1 MISANLTGHE
11 IASSLGWDPA
21 DLRIREISRGDTTL
35 NVARAVIAGKP
46 AVLFAQVVHRNGYD
60 PLQSAALYAYH
71 SNVDWGL
78 VSDHNGVRI
87 FNSHRLVE
95 REWLT
100 LPPVPWA
107 NISEA
112 QNVILALSPQGLVDG
127 AIETIAARAE
137 SPTSILKPIDDRLV
151 ERLDAWRDQ
160 AVRYSRNSDGV
171 DEKLQT
177 LFAQMFVL
185 RAVEDRN
192 LSPEIPDLLSV
203 RRDADN
209 IDVEA
214 WAEILSQA
222 RVKIGSDL
230 FEKNALEG
238 VPAHVASGVIH
249 DLYYPGL
256 LPDKNTRYNF
266 SWIEADVLG
275 AAYEKYL
282 ATILH
287 PLPTVS
293 QAELF
298 HTPQHDVER
307 LSVRRKSGTFY
318 TPPFIHD
325 YLAAKSVGEFYDVHA
340 EDAIP
345 KVIDFSCGSGSFL
358 VAAVDQMLRK
368 LKQVD
373 PNRRWAKEIVQGGHI
388 AGIDI
393 NPKTVSI
400 ARLRLWHRLVE
411 EPDALPLPDL
421 SACVIAADGLNA
433 DTWGDLP
440 RSFDIVLGNPPFL
453 ATTRVDDNAGLTS
466 RFESASGR
474 FDFSSLF
481 VEQAVRVL
489 NPDGIMGLV
498 VPNRLFINANAAA
511 IRSILVAKTQI
522 LTLVDFKS
530 TKPFIDAS
538 AYIGCIIARKS
549 ADEDGRPDLV
559 RVVEVQSLEPDFLA
573 AILLD
578 ADNSDFPAGSAVKAY
593 WARHPSSSSAWLLI
607 SEDTMRVRVMF
618 ENATSRLEEIAT
630 IKQGI
635 RTGGND
641 LFVFD
646 VISNDDHLSVLVNGL
661 GEGAVIENELLR
673 PVMYGSEIAR
683 YSEAVARRQLLYTY
697 RNEVVL
703 SDSILQERYPKAWS
717 YLRRNEAILAS
728 RSSVTGGKKWY
739 ELIRPRSEDWLRLPK
754 LLIRDLAQRTSF
766 AVDLAGGTYIVGGTA
781 VVPVQ
786 ADLCLALM
794 AYLNSGPINTYLKG
808 TTPEFRGSFQKFEP
822 QHLEGVPVLTELLDG
837 GEFFDALTDLAKQR
851 LVAESSGNEEL
862 CDACESQID
871 QQVRA
876 AAVRA
881 GVPLDQ

>member
-1 MISANLTGHE
+1 MLSANLTGHE
-11 IASSLGWDPA
+11 IASTLGWDTA
-21 DLRIREISRGDTTL
+21 DLRTREIIRGETTL
-35 NVARAVIAGKP
+35 SVARAVIAGKP
-46 AVLFAQVVHRNGYD
+46 AALFAQVVHRNGYD
-60 PLQSAALYAYH
+60 PLQCAALYAYH

-78 VSDHNGVRI
+78 ISDADGVRI

-100 LPPVPWA
+100 LPRLSWADVPG
-107 NISEA
+107 A
-112 QNVILALSPQGLVDG
+112 QNIISALSPQGLVDG
-127 AIETIAARAE
+127 TIETIAATAE

-151 ERLDAWRDQ
+151 ERLDAWREQ
-160 AVRYSRNSDGV
+160 AVRYSRNTDGV

-192 LSPEIPDLLSV
+192 LSPDIPSLLGV
-203 RRDADN
+203 RRDTDN
-209 IDVEA
+209 IDIEV
-214 WAEILSQA
+214 WSQILAQA
-222 RVKIGSDL
+222 KIKIGSDL
-230 FEKNALEG
+230 FERNALEG
-238 VPAHVASGVIH
+238 VPAHVVSGVIQ

-256 LPDKNTRYNF
+256 LPDRNTRYNF

-287 PLPTVS
+287 PLPTAS

-325 YLAAKSVGEFYDVHA
+325 YLAAKSVNEFYDIHA

-373 PNRRWAKEIVQGGHI
+373 PNRAWAKEIIQGGHI
-388 AGIDI
+388 SGIDI
-393 NPKTVSI
+393 SPKTVSI

-421 SACVIAADGLNA
+421 SACIVTADGLNI
-433 DTWGDLP
+433 DTWGDLS
-440 RSFDIVLGNPPFL
+440 RSYDIVLGNPPFL
-453 ATTRVDDNAGLTS
+453 ATTRVDDNADLAS
-466 RFESASGR
+466 RFESATGR

-481 VEQAVRVL
+481 VEQAIRVL
-489 NPDGIMGLV
+489 NADGILGLV
-498 VPNRLFINANAAA
+498 VPNRLFINANAGV
-511 IRSILVAKTQI
+511 IRSILVAKTDI

-538 AYIGCIIARKS
+538 AYIGCIIARRRS
-549 ADEDGRPDLV
+549 DDHSPPDLV

-573 AILLD
+573 AILLE
-578 ADNSDFPAGSAVKAY
+578 AEGSDFPAGSAVKAY
-593 WARHPSSSSAWLLI
+593 WARHPSSSSAWLLM

-618 ENATSRLEEIAT
+618 ENATNRLEEIAT

-661 GEGAVIENELLR
+661 GESAVIENELLR

-683 YSEAVARRQLLYTY
+683 YSEAIARRQLLYTY
-697 RNEVVL
+697 RNEVV
-703 SDSILQERYPKAWS
+703 I
-717 YLRRNEAILAS
+717 
-728 RSSVTGGKKWY
+728 
-739 ELIRPRSEDWLRLPK
+739 
-754 LLIRDLAQRTSF
+754 F
-766 AVDLAGGTYIVGGTA
+766 
-781 VVPVQ
+781 
-786 ADLCLALM
+786 
-794 AYLNSGPINTYLKG
+794 
-808 TTPEFRGSFQKFEP
+808 
-822 QHLEGVPVLTELLDG
+822 
-837 GEFFDALTDLAKQR
+837 
-851 LVAESSGNEEL
+851 
-862 CDACESQID
+862 
-871 QQVRA
+871 
-876 AAVRA
+876 
-881 GVPLDQ
+881 